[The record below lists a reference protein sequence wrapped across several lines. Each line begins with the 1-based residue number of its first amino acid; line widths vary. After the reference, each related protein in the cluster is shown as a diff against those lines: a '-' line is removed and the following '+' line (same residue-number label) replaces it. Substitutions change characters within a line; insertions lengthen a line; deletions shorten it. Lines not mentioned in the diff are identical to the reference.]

1 MPGRCT
7 LRARARAL
15 SAPPAPSRL
24 ALTSLSRSRTF
35 SLSLS
40 LSLSHQLNG
49 QTGLHF
55 CHAYN
60 EEKLSKYL
68 VSKGADDGITNFEG
82 MTCYEGLSRSAV
94 EGL

>member
-1 MPGRCT
+1 M
-7 LRARARAL
+7 RARA
-15 SAPPAPSRL
+15 PPTPPRL
-24 ALTSLSRSRTF
+24 ALTPPSRSRTLSF
-35 SLSLS
+35 SFSS
-40 LSLSHQLNG
+40 RNTQLNG

-60 EEKLSKYL
+60 EEKLAKYL